1 MSFEALLADF
11 PVLAI
16 ILYGLVST
24 ILQIMQY
31 RRTGKISSMQ
41 DKQIHGKDSAM
52 SNVAQ
57 KDLEDLILYHE
68 NAAKELRQI
77 QKKE

>member
-1 MSFEALLADF
+1 MSFETLLADF

-16 ILYGLVST
+16 ILYGFVST
-24 ILQIMQY
+24 ILQFLQY

-41 DKQIHGKDSAM
+41 DKQIQGKDSAM